1 MKTGSRPNLERENP
15 AICGKSGGDVWKIRL
30 WKTRLYQ
37 GFPGPF
43 WGWAVSFYGLP
54 LVCSNA
60 FHIYPRHFWT
70 LCPEVRGI

>member
-1 MKTGSRPNLERENP
+1 M
-15 AICGKSGGDVWKIRL
+15 WKIRL

-54 LVCSNA
+54 LFYSNA
-60 FHIYPRHFWT
+60 FHIYPPLLDTLSRGGGASKEVLFWKK
-70 LCPEVRGI
+70 IKAM

>member
-1 MKTGSRPNLERENP
+1 M
-15 AICGKSGGDVWKIRL
+15 WKIRP

-54 LVCSNA
+54 LFCSNA
-60 FHIYPRHFWT
+60 FHIYPPPLLDTLSRGGGASKEVLFWKK
-70 LCPEVRGI
+70 IKAM